1 MGAVMKKLSALILS
15 AAVML
20 TITGCD
26 SEGTSSDLQSVAQS
40 GTNSDSTDNSNTS
53 ENPLAAMPEWEYAS
67 LVRDNYKLYFIASSS
82 PSGDLP
88 NVSSNLLV
96 RSLETAVADDLT
108 GRLSVLLGEF
118 MTEES
123 LEKRI
128 DITDEVL
135 NILCETDKITEE
147 NAFISMKKLAV
158 LEGFWGTGDKF
169 PAPTSELT
177 AQPLDEAYTYL
188 TERYCMAMLGSQLLV
203 YTDLIGSEKGDD
215 GKYTAKMDDYNKRVT
230 EDYKS
235 GALSEKQ
242 LKDNVIYLAY
252 YGAMR
257 DKSLAMLNNF
267 REYAKVN
274 IPEAEKAVNEAV
286 AEAAEL
292 FSGINGVV
300 IE

>member
-1 MGAVMKKLSALILS
+1 
-15 AAVML
+15 ML

-26 SEGTSSDLQSVAQS
+26 SLDNSSDLESSVQS
-40 GTNSDSTDNSNTS
+40 GTSTDNTDTS
-53 ENPLAAMPEWEYAS
+53 KTEENPLADMPEWEYAS
-67 LVRDNYKLYFIASSS
+67 LVRDNYELYFIASSS
-82 PSGDLP
+82 PSGGMP

-96 RSLETAVADDLT
+96 RSLETAVAEDT
-108 GRLSVLLGEF
+108 SGRLSALLGEF

-123 LEKRI
+123 LDKRI
-128 DITDEVL
+128 GITDEIL

-188 TERYCMAMLGSQLLV
+188 TERYCMAMIGSQLLV

-215 GKYTAKMDDYNKRVT
+215 GKYTAKMDDYNKRVA

-235 GALSEKQ
+235 GVLSEKQ
-242 LKDNVIYLAY
+242 LRDNVIYLSY

-257 DKSLAMLNNF
+257 DKSLAMLDDF
-267 REYAKVN
+267 RAYAKVN

-286 AEAAEL
+286 ADAAEL
-292 FSGINGVV
+292 FSGINGVI